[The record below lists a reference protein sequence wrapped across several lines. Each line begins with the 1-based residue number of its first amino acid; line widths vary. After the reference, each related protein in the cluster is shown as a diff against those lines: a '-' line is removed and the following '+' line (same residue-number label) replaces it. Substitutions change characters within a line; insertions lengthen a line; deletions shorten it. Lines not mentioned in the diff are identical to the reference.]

1 MRPGLGGMGTRL
13 RHRYDSSLCDF
24 FFFFFFFFFGLNPAC
39 LRSPLS
45 TPLSP
50 CRAVVSMLYCSIFL
64 FLLFLADWCTFDGVV
79 LVLYPKWDPRSG
91 ARDAEEWRQSIE
103 VGGVVWCGVVWC
115 VVVCCGVVVVVLWW
129 DVAAVHRGGRGAHM
143 L

>member
-1 MRPGLGGMGTRL
+1 VCELLVSAKCWLALAFAIL
-13 RHRYDSSLCDF
+13 RQLRRFRAASTGQSLVSVDDQGDATEVCA
-24 FFFFFFFFFGLNPAC
+24 LQLTNVKPVQPAVADRMHC
-39 LRSPLS
+39 LQLT
-45 TPLSP
+45 TPTDKI
-50 CRAVVSMLYCSIFL
+50 CIQAQ
-64 FLLFLADWCTFDGVV
+64 
-79 LVLYPKWDPRSG
+79 G